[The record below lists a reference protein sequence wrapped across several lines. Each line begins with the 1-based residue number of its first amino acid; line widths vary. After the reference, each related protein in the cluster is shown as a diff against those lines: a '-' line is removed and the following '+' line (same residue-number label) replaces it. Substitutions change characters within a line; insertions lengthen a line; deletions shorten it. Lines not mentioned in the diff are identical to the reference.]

1 VQRAAAEHRQCVL
14 QALREV
20 DDQLALQRTLAGEAA
35 LRRAAL
41 ADAQADETRAH
52 SRRSHGLAA
61 EVDILQARV
70 ALLRQQRA
78 LLQVELA
85 QRQATV
91 ALVQALG
98 GGWGREAA
106 APASR
111 VAWQAAAV
119 R

>member
-1 VQRAAAEHRQCVL
+1 MQRAAAEHRQCVL